1 MTPTKKIVLVTTA
14 QAAAPIVA
22 NRFIG
27 FDGKQ
32 AKAAAPV
39 LGVSPRDAEAGDTMA
54 VECIG
59 IALVEA
65 GGAVAKVAADANGCA
80 VAGETQAA
88 GYAVTAA
95 AAAGDVIAVLLK
107 G

>member
-59 IALVEA
+59 IVLVEA
-65 GGAVAKVAADANGCA
+65 GCA